1 MKKINSFIANRGS
14 ALIITLLVVATLT
27 GLTIAFSED
36 SSIELTLA
44 GFSKNGHRAH
54 QMGRSAIHH
63 ALALLD
69 QDKERNMDSLN
80 EDWSRFGVD
89 SFPEE
94 IPVGLTFS
102 GRIVDENR
110 KININYLR
118 KSTGEIDEKRAEQFL
133 RLFRILGLEENLLD
147 PILDWLDGDDIK
159 RLYGAEN
166 DYYESLEGPYSS
178 SNSPLPTIGQI
189 FMVKGIGEIS
199 SFGER
204 GEKRLLD
211 YLTIYSDG
219 KININTAS
227 PEVLQSLD
235 EGIDN
240 VLAQAIID
248 HRREEDFL
256 TIDDLRKVSGI
267 DEELYGQIRELITV
281 KSSFFTVEV
290 TGGSQ
295 EAVSSIKAIALRETN
310 RLLLIYWQ
318 VV

>member
-1 MKKINSFIANRGS
+1 MKKMSSFMENRGS

-27 GLTIAFSED
+27 GLTFAFSED

-44 GFSKNGHRAH
+44 GFSKNGHQAH
-54 QMGRSAIHH
+54 QMARSGIHH

-69 QDKERNMDSLN
+69 QDKERDMDSLN
-80 EDWSRFGVD
+80 EDWSRFGAE

-94 IPVGLTFS
+94 ISVGLSFS

-118 KSTGEIDEKRAEQFL
+118 EYTGEINEKRAEQLL
-133 RLFRILGLEENLLD
+133 RLFRVLGLEENLVD
-147 PILDWLDGDDIK
+147 PILDWLDGDNIK
-159 RLYGAEN
+159 RVDGAEN
-166 DYYESLEGPYSS
+166 DYYESLKAPYSS
-178 SNSPLPTIGQI
+178 PNSPLLTIGQI

-211 YLTIYSDG
+211 YLTLYSDG

-235 EGIDN
+235 EGIDP

-256 TIDDLRKVSGI
+256 VIDDLRKAPGI
-267 DEELYGQIRELITV
+267 DEELYDRIKGLITV
-281 KSSFFTVEV
+281 KSSFFSMEV

-295 EAVSSIKAIALRETN
+295 EAVSRIKAIALRETN
-310 RLLLIYWQ
+310 GLLLIYWQ